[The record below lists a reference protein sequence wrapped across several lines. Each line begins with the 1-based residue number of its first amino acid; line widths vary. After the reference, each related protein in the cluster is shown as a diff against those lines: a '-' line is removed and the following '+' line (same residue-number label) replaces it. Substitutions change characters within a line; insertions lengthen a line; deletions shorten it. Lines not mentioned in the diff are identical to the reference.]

1 MKTLATIIHA
11 RTQSTRCPNKHL
23 RDYGDGNTLID
34 TAINNLS
41 KLNVDEKYLAVGED
55 KLSERVKGDVKILHR
70 EFDSVKKGNP
80 PMDVFYKH
88 LESVKSDF
96 ICNYNPCQPFLNVK
110 KIQKVIDYF
119 LESNW
124 NSMIT
129 VKKEKNFYWSD
140 DLIPVNFKEGD
151 RLSTVDGPHLFVSTH
166 SLVFYKKDY
175 ILENWQYFSNSLND
189 PYPFI
194 VDWSEE
200 ELIDVDTELDF
211 KIVKEV
217 YNERN

>member
-1 MKTLATIIHA
+1 M
-11 RTQSTRCPNKHL
+11 
-23 RDYGDGNTLID
+23 ID

-110 KIQKVIDYF
+110 NT
-119 LESNW
+119 ES
-124 NSMIT
+124 
-129 VKKEKNFYWSD
+129 Y
-140 DLIPVNFKEGD
+140 
-151 RLSTVDGPHLFVSTH
+151 
-166 SLVFYKKDY
+166 
-175 ILENWQYFSNSLND
+175 
-189 PYPFI
+189 
-194 VDWSEE
+194 
-200 ELIDVDTELDF
+200 
-211 KIVKEV
+211 
-217 YNERN
+217 